1 MDINKINEVIDM
13 SEEKE
18 QPKKKKGK
26 IFGDPVVELEESI

>member
-1 MDINKINEVIDM
+1 M
-13 SEEKE
+13 EEKE